1 MADVLTPRSSIWS
14 GTKDLAMKLADRS
27 DQLYGENAPS
37 YSVGRMNENVKAG
50 PGPRDASEESLKHPP
65 HFTHSPSTYNNTEQP
80 QHSIKTSSTRKYT
93 YKMSDTRLIKLT
105 SSLSFRTMPSISADE
120 RAAGSRLLGSLEE
133 HAGSDGESAAGGR
146 LLEILEENTSSD
158 DEEDDTDS
166 EADDD
171 QGFQE
176 PAVWRVGHPQPQP
189 LIYTVPAA
197 DGGSEERI
205 IKFTVDFNS
214 GTSVGNANKTRA
226 TAILR
231 RKRALGLDHLMRPT
245 LKGREFTSVHETWII
260 AQYEAYAAANQN
272 RRLPNPELTERFN
285 EHFAGEER
293 TGGSISSYVNRMATL
308 KAVMMRYRDPRGWR
322 QGVKGG

>member
-1 MADVLTPRSSIWS
+1 
-14 GTKDLAMKLADRS
+14 
-27 DQLYGENAPS
+27 
-37 YSVGRMNENVKAG
+37 
-50 PGPRDASEESLKHPP
+50 
-65 HFTHSPSTYNNTEQP
+65 
-80 QHSIKTSSTRKYT
+80 
-93 YKMSDTRLIKLT
+93 MSDARLIKLT
-105 SSLSFRTMPSISADE
+105 SNLSLRTMPSISADE

-133 HAGSDGESAAGGR
+133 DASSDGESAAETR
-146 LLEILEENTSSD
+146 LLEVLERDASLDGERAVGTRLLGILEEDGSSD
-158 DEEDDTDS
+158 RADDSTDS
-166 EADDD
+166 EADDE
-171 QGFQE
+171 QAFQE

-197 DGGSEERI
+197 DGGSEERT

-226 TAILR
+226 RAIWR

-245 LKGREFTSVHETWII
+245 LKGREFTNVHEAWII

-272 RRLPNPELTERFN
+272 RRFPNPELTERFN

-293 TGGSISSYVNRMATL
+293 TGGSISSYVNRMASL
-308 KAVMMRYRDPRGWR
+308 KAVMMRYRDPREWR